1 MSAELTG
8 GTVTS
13 VKATNIFSPYD
24 IGWAW
29 GLLAIRRGRRDY
41 NRLCHLDGGTWYED
55 TGERG
60 LTNPSKDGI
69 I

>member
-1 MSAELTG
+1 MG
-8 GTVTS
+8 GIVTS
-13 VKATNIFSPYD
+13 VKTTNIFSPYNT
-24 IGWAW
+24 GWAW
-29 GLLAIRRGRRDY
+29 GLLTTPRDKRNH
-41 NRLCHLDGGTWYED
+41 NRLCHLDGRTWYED